1 MNLLYL
7 MNIKLI
13 ILNIDGEKNC
23 SLKCVVNT
31 YIIPGTFRALLSIL
45 SESCYVLA
53 VIYKTANAASLVS
66 AH

>member
-23 SLKCVVNT
+23 YLKCVANT
-31 YIIPGTFRALLSIL
+31 LYRVLL
-45 SESCYVLA
+45 EPFCRYFPRV
-53 VIYKTANAASLVS
+53 VMF
-66 AH
+66 